1 MLGRVGECQIV
12 EVDEEM
18 VGRAREV
25 GCLKT
30 NGIYPA
36 SRLAARI
43 RRSRILMVPQPS
55 VG

>member
-1 MLGRVGECQIV
+1 VLGRVGECQIV

-25 GCLKT
+25 GCLT

-36 SRLAARI
+36 SRLAP
-43 RRSRILMVPQPS
+43 SRPGSGDQEY
-55 VG
+55 